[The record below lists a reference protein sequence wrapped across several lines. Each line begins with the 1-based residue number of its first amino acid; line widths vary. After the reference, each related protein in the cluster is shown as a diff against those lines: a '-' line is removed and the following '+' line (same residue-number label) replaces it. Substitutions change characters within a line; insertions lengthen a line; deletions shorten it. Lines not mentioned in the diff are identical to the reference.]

1 MRKITTKG
9 RCEKRNVKK
18 CEEIC
23 RTYNPIQRAYVS
35 KLEENK
41 DVINFRVNVP
51 LQGDLSAYST
61 DFVCEMVSGDISVRE
76 CIKAILYL
84 NKFV

>member
-23 RTYNPIQRAYVS
+23 RTYNPIQRAYESLSGKRIDVFGTLYYAKQELEWKNGKLKPAVIEDENGNKYRYRVLVS
-35 KLEENK
+35 
-41 DVINFRVNVP
+41 II
-51 LQGDLSAYST
+51 
-61 DFVCEMVSGDISVRE
+61 C
-76 CIKAILYL
+76 
-84 NKFV
+84 